1 MRRSHFQLVPS
12 NTPWTIPVDV
22 LIHSTVR
29 LQVKVAFCIGRGVC
43 PATAPEDVI
52 FSRPNLCAVD
62 LGDGHFVFVGFA
74 FRVELALE

>member
-1 MRRSHFQLVPS
+1 MR
-12 NTPWTIPVDV
+12 
-22 LIHSTVR
+22 
-29 LQVKVAFCIGRGVC
+29 